1 MAENPPQKP
10 FDFLGTTGDDT
21 IADGFS
27 GENGQ
32 TLQEQLDAV
41 DKVNG
46 HAGDDTIR
54 TGEGADL
61 AAGDMVGNEWS
72 FVNGKW
78 VYDPSLQVNSGLG
91 ASRSYD
97 DNIQTGAGN
106 DVLLGNGGNDTLDA
120 GAGDDIVNAGRGEDL
135 AFGRSGDD
143 LINLEQGDD
152 TAYGGQGDDTVNAG
166 DGDDLVFGDD
176 GNDTNLLD
184 DSGTACSLSQHAEG
198 GAWQLSDIDGQSAI
212 SQSVGTEAGEDYT
225 IQFELAAN
233 LAAGYTTGKVEVL
246 WNGEVVDTVSTES
259 GVFQTYEVTV
269 TSVGDEGNLSF
280 RTLPPDQDTSIYDFS
295 GPVISYDK
303 VMNFGDED
311 ISVDAFAPGQASLY
325 QVIDGHLKVFD
336 VANKEYVDVGN
347 PPGFKINA
355 VGFNVEDDLIY
366 GVAKSRGVDSQG
378 NEVSTSDIVM
388 IDAAGDTYRV
398 GKGYYG
404 DYVGDFDDIGN
415 LWTFQSTLDRISVVD
430 VDNLDAN
437 GDPQLSHFHLPR
449 GLFTDRTYDLA
460 FNSDDGCFYAVVSP
474 GRNGEAGKVVK
485 IDVSDVQDGGQP
497 TFQEVAIT
505 GTLYGDTM
513 ENGMAKGAYGAVFMD
528 GDGNLYYGLNKG
540 DHDLDASTGAQGAI
554 YKVNVDWEAGQ
565 AYSEF
570 MSEAQVTG
578 SNDGTVDPRSA
589 DAFGEID
596 AEAAVLLRNP
606 ELTAASGGNDD
617 LRGGDGQDTLFGNGG
632 DDILHGGEGADALS
646 GDEGNDSLHGNS
658 GNDDMSG
665 GTGADRIFG
674 GTGDDTA
681 TGGDG
686 ADKLY
691 GGAGNDALTGDAGN
705 DTLVGNEGDDALAGG
720 SGKDFMFGGTGAD
733 QLVGGADG
741 DKLVG
746 GTGSDTITGGKGDD
760 HLWGGNWSGDN
771 AADSFVFAAG
781 SGKDIIHDFEAS
793 HDQIDLRSYGLDY
806 DRLQDV
812 MTDHGWA
819 VEIDLSSLNGGQAGD
834 RVFLKS
840 VDPDELD
847 ESNFLL

>member
-1 MAENPPQKP
+1 
-10 FDFLGTTGDDT
+10 
-21 IADGFS
+21 
-27 GENGQ
+27 
-32 TLQEQLDAV
+32 
-41 DKVNG
+41 
-46 HAGDDTIR
+46 
-54 TGEGADL
+54 
-61 AAGDMVGNEWS
+61 
-72 FVNGKW
+72 
-78 VYDPSLQVNSGLG
+78 
-91 ASRSYD
+91 
-97 DNIQTGAGN
+97 
-106 DVLLGNGGNDTLDA
+106 
-120 GAGDDIVNAGRGEDL
+120 
-135 AFGRSGDD
+135 
-143 LINLEQGDD
+143 
-152 TAYGGQGDDTVNAG
+152 
-166 DGDDLVFGDD
+166 
-176 GNDTNLLD
+176 
-184 DSGTACSLSQHAEG
+184 
-198 GAWQLSDIDGQSAI
+198 
-212 SQSVGTEAGEDYT
+212 
-225 IQFELAAN
+225 
-233 LAAGYTTGKVEVL
+233 
-246 WNGEVVDTVSTES
+246 
-259 GVFQTYEVTV
+259 
-269 TSVGDEGNLSF
+269 
-280 RTLPPDQDTSIYDFS
+280 
-295 GPVISYDK
+295 
-303 VMNFGDED
+303 
-311 ISVDAFAPGQASLY
+311 
-325 QVIDGHLKVFD
+325 
-336 VANKEYVDVGN
+336 
-347 PPGFKINA
+347 
-355 VGFNVEDDLIY
+355 
-366 GVAKSRGVDSQG
+366 
-378 NEVSTSDIVM
+378 
-388 IDAAGDTYRV
+388 
-398 GKGYYG
+398 
-404 DYVGDFDDIGN
+404 
-415 LWTFQSTLDRISVVD
+415 
-430 VDNLDAN
+430 
-437 GDPQLSHFHLPR
+437 
-449 GLFTDRTYDLA
+449 
-460 FNSDDGCFYAVVSP
+460 
-474 GRNGEAGKVVK
+474 
-485 IDVSDVQDGGQP
+485 
-497 TFQEVAIT
+497 
-505 GTLYGDTM
+505 M

-646 GDEGNDSLHGNS
+646 GDEGNDTLHGNS

-720 SGKDFMFGGTGAD
+720 SGKDFMLGGTGAD
-733 QLVGGADG
+733 QLDGGADG

-806 DRLQDV
+806 DRLQNV

-840 VDPDELD
+840 VDPDDLD